1 MSTPAAP
8 SERPGDRLVLPVD
21 DEDHVAGARNAPVVL
36 VEYGDFECPYCG
48 QAYPVVEELRRR
60 YPDDLAFVFRDFP
73 LVEIHP
79 HALPAAKA
87 AEAAGLQRQFW
98 SMYAVLFTHQDALDP
113 ASMLVYAR
121 TVGLDLRRFIDD
133 VDSDAVERKIR
144 RDAMSGVASGVPG
157 TPTFFVNGVR
167 HTGGFGL
174 RELSS
179 ALEAAMHRART

>member
-1 MSTPAAP
+1 MNTPAAP
-8 SERPGDRLVLPVD
+8 YENPGDRLALTVD
-21 DEDHVAGARNAPVVL
+21 EEDHVAGRPNAPVVL

-48 QAYPVVEELRRR
+48 QAYPVVEDLRRR
-60 YPDDLAFVFRDFP
+60 YADDLAFVFRNFP

-79 HALPAAKA
+79 HALAAAEA
-87 AEAAGLQRQFW
+87 AEAAGLQRRFW

-113 ASMLVYAR
+113 ASLLLYAR
-121 TVGLDLRRFIDD
+121 TVGLDVDRFIED
-133 VDSDAVERKIR
+133 VGSDAVERKIR

-174 RELSS
+174 GELRS
-179 ALEAAMHRART
+179 AVEAAMHHAPT